1 MADKKGWEIRLNR
14 THLFLII
21 LIIVASSGAA
31 FTLGN
36 MLGKGQADKAA
47 PIESMPAYNIGKH
60 LRDKE
65 VSSQKEDG
73 GGETVVAE
81 KVEERRVNEND
92 LTFYRTLTLG
102 KPAPVVQNGAVKQ
115 DMGQKGNKATPPEP
129 LKAESPH
136 QKELKSPL
144 GKNGGEAYIIQIGAF
159 KNESEANAFIRKM
172 EQKGYKPYLVPFVK
186 DGATW
191 YRVRVGT
198 AKKVE
203 EARRL
208 AGEIYDKENIKAI
221 IVRLR

>member
-1 MADKKGWEIRLNR
+1 MADKKGGEIRLNR

-36 MLGKGQADKAA
+36 MLGKRQADKSA
-47 PIESMPAYNIGKH
+47 PIESLPAYNIGKH

-73 GGETVVAE
+73 GERVEVAGGVAKVTEETD
-81 KVEERRVNEND
+81 ERRVKDND
-92 LTFYRTLTLG
+92 LTFYKTLTSG
-102 KPAPVVQNGAVKQ
+102 KPGPMARNGAEKQ
-115 DMGQKGNKATPPEP
+115 DMD
-129 LKAESPH
+129 
-136 QKELKSPL
+136 
-144 GKNGGEAYIIQIGAF
+144 KNGGEAYVIQIGAF
-159 KNESEANAFIRKM
+159 KNESEANAFIQNM
-172 EQKGYKPYLVPFVK
+172 EQKGYKPYIVPFVK

-191 YRVRVGT
+191 YRVRVGE

-208 AGEIYDKENIKAI
+208 AGEIYHKENIKAI
-221 IVRLR
+221 IIRLK